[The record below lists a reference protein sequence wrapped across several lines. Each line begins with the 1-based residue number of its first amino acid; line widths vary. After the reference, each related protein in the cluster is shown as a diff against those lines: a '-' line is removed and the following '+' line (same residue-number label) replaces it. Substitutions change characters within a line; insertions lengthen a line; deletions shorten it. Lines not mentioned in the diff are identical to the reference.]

1 MSTVLPLIRACASI
15 IESSLQQIDL
25 LRRSLFTI
33 ASHITYTSCVAG
45 SIPCGEGR
53 CSPIGSPTDSGRA
66 RCSTSGQPR
75 GVRKCPGAVPH
86 QAGTLPGGHRPL
98 LIWYCCHTSQ
108 RIRVSAQLFVY
119 VTNLRCLF
127 TFERD
132 GTSSRQWGVSCK
144 EMHSP
149 LQCAEEC
156 PMYTCTQHETHS
168 PSDIELEF
176 AIN

>member
-1 MSTVLPLIRACASI
+1 VLQGLYPVVREDAAQLAALQIQAEHGAALVDSPEEF
-15 IESSLQQIDL
+15 ESALEQYLTKQVHCL
-25 LRRSLFTI
+25 
-33 ASHITYTSCVAG
+33 
-45 SIPCGEGR
+45 
-53 CSPIGSPTDSGRA
+53 
-66 RCSTSGQPR
+66 
-75 GVRKCPGAVPH
+75 
-86 QAGTLPGGHRPL
+86 AGTGPCLYGTAVTH
-98 LIWYCCHTSQ
+98 Q

-149 LQCAEEC
+149 LQCAGEC

-168 PSDIELEF
+168 TFDIELEF